1 MYAESKRSDVQ
12 LLLAAGVVQTRIA
25 ELTGVS
31 VRTISRIGR
40 EASGAVDAS
49 KRARPGRPSTVEQY
63 RDVVASMLRDEPN
76 LKSVE
81 VLRRL
86 RERGYTGG
94 KSAVYNLV
102 KPLRAEGVHP
112 IRRAGGE
119 AGDFSQ
125 HGFGEV
131 LVKWTGGGRERLTF
145 FASRLKYS
153 RYTVVTCVPNQ
164 QIETLVRTLTAHFSQ
179 IGGLPLVAVFDR
191 PNAIVTKWDSNT
203 GTVLA
208 WNPIF
213 ADVKGRLGVTA
224 EVSRPSHPRR
234 NGSVDNLVGWVRN
247 SFFRARQFVDADD
260 LQTQLQAWHEEV
272 NEQRP
277 SRASGHI
284 PGELL
289 RAVEQGRL
297 RPLKLG
303 PEQLDLRFPV
313 LVGPT
318 GMVMYET
325 NQYSMPAKAIGHSAT
340 LHLYPDRIVIEAGR
354 YQAEHPRL
362 SGRDQASILDDH
374 RAGLLAAVNGKPG
387 SKNPQSQE
395 VEELGGDAQKVLP
408 ELAPGW
414 VRDRE
419 RVEAR

>member
-1 MYAESKRSDVQ
+1 
-12 LLLAAGVVQTRIA
+12 
-25 ELTGVS
+25 
-31 VRTISRIGR
+31 
-40 EASGAVDAS
+40 
-49 KRARPGRPSTVEQY
+49 
-63 RDVVASMLRDEPN
+63 MLRDEPG

-102 KPLRAEGVHP
+102 KPLRTQGARP
-112 IRRAGGE
+112 IRRAGGG

-131 LVKWTGGGRERLTF
+131 LVKWTGGGRGRLTF
-145 FASRLKYS
+145 FASRLQYS
-153 RYTVVTCVPNQ
+153 RCTLVTCVPNQ

-179 IGGLPLVAVFDR
+179 IGGLPLMAVFDR
-191 PNAIVTKWDSNT
+191 PNAIVTKWDPNA
-203 GTVLA
+203 GAVLA

-213 ADVKGRLGVTA
+213 ADVKARRGVA
-224 EVSRPSHPRR
+224 VEVSWPSPPRR

-272 NEQRP
+272 NERRP
-277 SRASGHI
+277 SRATGHI
-284 PGELL
+284 PRELL
-289 RAVEQGRL
+289 RAEEQGRL
-297 RPLKLG
+297 RPVKLG
-303 PEQLDLRFPV
+303 AEQFDLRFSV

-340 LHLYPDRIVIEAGR
+340 LRLCPDRVVIEAGHH
-354 YQAEHPRL
+354 QAEHPRL
-362 SGRDQASILDDH
+362 RGGAIRPRSWTPTG
-374 RAGLLAAVNGKPG
+374 PG
-387 SKNPQSQE
+387 C
-395 VEELGGDAQKVLP
+395 
-408 ELAPGW
+408 
-414 VRDRE
+414 
-419 RVEAR
+419 

>member
-1 MYAESKRSDVQ
+1 MYAQSKRSDVQ
-12 LLLAAGVVQTRIA
+12 LLLAAGVVQARIA

-31 VRTISRIGR
+31 VRTVSRIGR
-40 EASGAVDAS
+40 EGSGAEEVS

-63 RDVVASMLRDEPN
+63 RDVVASMLRDEPG

-102 KPLRAEGVHP
+102 KPLRTQGTRPV
-112 IRRAGGE
+112 RRAGGE

-145 FASRLKYS
+145 FASRLRYS

-164 QIETLVRTLTAHFSQ
+164 QIEPLVRTLTAHFSQ
-179 IGGLPLVAVFDR
+179 IGGLPLMAVFDR
-191 PNAIVTKWDSNT
+191 PNAIVTKWDSNA
-203 GTVLA
+203 GAVLA

-213 ADVKGRLGVTA
+213 ADVKARLGVA
-224 EVSRPSHPRR
+224 VEVSWPSQPRR

-272 NEQRP
+272 NERRP
-277 SRASGHI
+277 SRATGHI

-289 RAVEQGRL
+289 RAEEQGRL
-297 RPLKLG
+297 RPVKLG
-303 PEQLDLRFPV
+303 AEQLDLRFPV

-340 LHLYPDRIVIEAGR
+340 LHLYPERVVIEAGR

-362 SGRDQASILDDH
+362 RGRNQTSILDAH

-387 SKNPQSQE
+387 RKNPKRQE
-395 VEELGGDAQKVLP
+395 LAELGGDTPQVLP
-408 ELAPGW
+408 ELVPEW
-414 VRDRE
+414 VGNRE
-419 RVEAR
+419 QVDAR